1 MIRLNRTAVRAAIA
15 SALSVLLVI
24 GGVAYAGKR
33 SGATGSAAPAAFTA
47 ANKNAISLTDDFSV
61 RTKLVS
67 LKLPAGSYVV
77 SGQAGVFG
85 AASAGGMVLHVG
97 CTVSPSGGAT
107 LAEAGATAPS
117 TYGTGEASTSVPVSF
132 NWVSSTP
139 RTISLSCGASWSGNA
154 GGETLAV
161 SGKGAR
167 LTAVAVGSIN

>member
-1 MIRLNRTAVRAAIA
+1 MKKATRTAVQLAVVAAL
-15 SALSVLLVI
+15 SALLLV
-24 GGVAYAGKR
+24 GSAAYAGKR
-33 SGATGSAAPAAFTA
+33 FGATGSDAPAAFTA
-47 ANKNAISLTDDFSV
+47 TNKSAIILTDDFSV

-97 CTVSPSGGAT
+97 CTVSPSGGST